1 MAAARREKGR
11 RWVAWRR
18 REARGAMRRLWPLL
32 LGGTAFVPPLWRVVR
47 AVPLLLGS
55 QQVLAQEDVEAV
67 EAVGGFNPLLLVVPV
82 GVLALL
88 RWVFSLTPKKEDNGE
103 GYASTTLRGRDSA
116 ENLQRRIE
124 EMEKQ
129 MKLDELEQKK
139 LLEAPSV
146 DYYENLGYYADYDD
160 EEDLESPDLKTQLKA
175 AQD

>member
-1 MAAARREKGR
+1 MGR
-11 RWVAWRR
+11 SP
-18 REARGAMRRLWPLL
+18 WPLLL
-32 LGGTAFVPPLWRVVR
+32 LGGTAFTPGLWRSGAR
-47 AVPLLLGS
+47 AVPLVLGLS
-55 QQVLAQEDVEAV
+55 QEVLAQDDVEV
-67 EAVGGFNPLLLVVPV
+67 MESSGFNPLLLIVPA
-82 GVLALL
+82 GVIALL

-129 MKLDELEQKK
+129 MKLEELEQKK

-146 DYYENLGYYADYDD
+146 DYYDDLDYYDY
-160 EEDLESPDLKTQLKA
+160 EEDLSSTDLKTQLKA